1 MYLIGYTT
9 AVKIQSAG
17 TCYSKKWLLTGKL
30 TTRPKLLGCQLQV
43 EFLHS
48 IHYMRDHCH
57 NPSHSIKYYQLCSYV
72 SEQDSII
79 QETLSP
85 CQEHCKSKGSM
96 QVRQDKCGCKW
107 DRRHIHCSQIYVI
120 WSYVWYRACEFVI
133 TQIPTHSRCQHT
145 HTSQKRNWLS

>member
-1 MYLIGYTT
+1 
-9 AVKIQSAG
+9 
-17 TCYSKKWLLTGKL
+17 
-30 TTRPKLLGCQLQV
+30 
-43 EFLHS
+43 
-48 IHYMRDHCH
+48 
-57 NPSHSIKYYQLCSYV
+57 
-72 SEQDSII
+72 
-79 QETLSP
+79 
-85 CQEHCKSKGSM
+85 M

>member
-1 MYLIGYTT
+1 MYLTSYTT
-9 AVKIQSAG
+9 AVKTESAG
-17 TCYSKKWLLTGKL
+17 TCYSKKRLLPGKL
-30 TTRPKLLGCQLQV
+30 TTHPKLVGCQLQV

-85 CQEHCKSKGSM
+85 CQEHCKSTDSM
-96 QVRQDKCGCKW
+96 QVRKDRCGCQP
-107 DRRHIHCSQIYVI
+107 DRRHIHWSQIYGI
-120 WSYVWYRACEFVI
+120 WSCVWYSASEFVI